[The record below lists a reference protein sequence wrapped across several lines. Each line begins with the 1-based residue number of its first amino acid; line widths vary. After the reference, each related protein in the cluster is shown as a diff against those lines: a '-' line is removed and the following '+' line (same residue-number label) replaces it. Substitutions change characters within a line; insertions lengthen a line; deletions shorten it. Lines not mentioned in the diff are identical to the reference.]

1 VTVPTIVGRTFT
13 LGKYTIIGR
22 PIPYSAHMLVY
33 SVYVDGR
40 CVGTS
45 ASEPN
50 EADCRSLEVPPY
62 VPPSVPW
69 QANFRPNRFKKV

>member
-1 VTVPTIVGRTFT
+1 MTVPTIVGRTFT

-22 PIPYSAHMLVY
+22 PIPYCAHMLVY

-50 EADCRSLEVPPY
+50 ESDCRSLEVPPY